1 PASGLP
7 QAILLPLFSDGLHG
21 QFQIGLT
28 WERMPAILASIMKK
42 DILLSLLSGFCL
54 VFAFPKFD
62 VNILAW
68 IAFLPLFYALQHKTL
83 AQAAGLGFIAGCAFF
98 SGLLY
103 WIYNVLTIYGHL
115 PGIVSVFF
123 FILLT
128 AYLALYFSC
137 FAFVW
142 RWLDLKNSAGLIL
155 FAPAFWVSL
164 EYIRGILFSG
174 FPWELLGYSQYRVL
188 PLIQVADLTGVYG
201 VSFLIVL
208 VNILFFRALVY
219 LGQGEKK
226 SAGKEIL
233 TVAIIILCCWVYGQI
248 KIASLEQISAKQKDY
263 KISLIQ
269 GNIRQDLKWERHF
282 QEETLRI
289 YTALTWQTK
298 KEKPD
303 LVIWPETATPFF
315 FQNNFPFQSRIL
327 DLAAQM
333 ETPLLFGSPAF
344 TRQDH
349 KVNYFNSAFLISP
362 QKEILGRYDKI
373 HLVPFG
379 EYAPL
384 AGLLGF
390 TRDIIGAIGDFT
402 PGLGVTN
409 LALPWGKFGV
419 LICYEIIFPN
429 LTRQFAAQGAQF
441 LVNITNDAWFGRTSA
456 PYQHLSMA
464 TLRAVEN
471 RLPIARAANTGISAI
486 INAEGKIVQSSNL
499 FTREVLSGN
508 IKINTGLT
516 FYTRYGDIFAYLCLV
531 ISGLYLISIYWRRG

>member
-1 PASGLP
+1 MTG
-7 QAILLPLFSDGLHG
+7 
-21 QFQIGLT
+21 
-28 WERMPAILASIMKK
+28 ILASIMKK
-42 DILLSLLSGFCL
+42 DILLSLLSGLCL
-54 VFAFPKFD
+54 VGAFPKFD

-68 IAFLPLFYALQHKTL
+68 IAFIPLLYALQHKTL
-83 AQAAGLGFIAGCAFF
+83 AQAAVLGFIAGSAFF

-115 PGIVSVFF
+115 PGIISIFF
-123 FILLT
+123 LILLT
-128 AYLALYFSC
+128 AYLAIYFSI

-174 FPWELLGYSQYRVL
+174 FPWELLGYSQYQVL
-188 PLIQVADLTGVYG
+188 PLIQVAEITGVYG
-201 VSFLIVL
+201 VSFIIVL
-208 VNILFFRALVY
+208 VNILFFRFLVY
-219 LGQGEKK
+219 LGKGERK
-226 SAGKEIL
+226 SAGREIL
-233 TVAIIILCCWVYGQI
+233 VLAIIISCCWFYGQSR
-248 KIASLEQISAKQKDY
+248 IATLEQMSAKYKDY

-282 QEETLRI
+282 QEETLKI
-289 YTALTWQTK
+289 YTELTWQTK

-315 FQNNFPFQSRIL
+315 FQTNFPFQSRIL

-333 ETPLLFGSPAF
+333 ETPLLFGAPAF
-344 TRQDH
+344 TRQGNR
-349 KVNYFNSAFLISP
+349 VNYFNSAFLISP

-402 PGLGVTN
+402 PGQGITI

-464 TLRAVEN
+464 TFRAVEN
-471 RLPIARAANTGISAI
+471 RLPIARAANTGISAFI
-486 INAEGKIVQSSNL
+486 TAAGEIEQSSNL

-508 IKINTGLT
+508 IKINKTRT
-516 FYTRYGDIFAYLCLV
+516 FYTQYGDIFSFFCLV
-531 ISGLYLISIYWRRG
+531 ISGFYLTFVYKQRG